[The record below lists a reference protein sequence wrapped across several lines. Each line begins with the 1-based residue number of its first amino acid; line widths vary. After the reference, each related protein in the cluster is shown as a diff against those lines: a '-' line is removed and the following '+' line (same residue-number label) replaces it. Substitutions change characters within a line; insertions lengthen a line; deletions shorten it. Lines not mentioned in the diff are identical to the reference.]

1 MRQPAHQPSPAIAP
15 ACLQHKITEF
25 MVGAM
30 DEDLLKH
37 LVEDSINTWWMATE
51 IHKGD
56 LGWGSPN
63 FHKMGRAKVKLI
75 QDFVR
80 WVVGQWCW
88 VHWAVDCRLG

>member
-1 MRQPAHQPSPAIAP
+1 
-15 ACLQHKITEF
+15 
-25 MVGAM
+25 M
-30 DEDLLKH
+30 DEDLLKN
-37 LVEDSINTWWMATE
+37 LVEDNINTWWMATE

-80 WVVGQWCW
+80 WVSLGAGQGCW
-88 VHWAVDCRLG
+88 VASQDGCWGATAWGLGERCRPGVNEMHRAW